1 MITASDDMELPGYI
15 PATAAPRRRHGLFIL
30 LGDRRAL
37 VGGCLFGGIV
47 LVSVLA
53 PVLAPYSPSTLDFG
67 HTLAPPSWAHL
78 FGTDDFGRDVLSRT
92 LYAGRP
98 ALLIA
103 TTTVAICALVGI
115 PLGLFAGYVGGAI
128 EMIIMRVADV
138 LLSLPALI
146 LAIGIVGVL
155 GPSPGNVVLA
165 LAIVYIPF
173 VARVARGVAVTLRH
187 TLYLSAAVCW
197 GERRAAILLRQVFP
211 NAFPPIMIQCVL
223 VFSYSILLEA
233 SLSFLGLGTQ
243 ASNPSWGRL
252 LTQALSLITVA
263 PWAGIFPGVFIVV
276 TVLGLNL
283 VGDSLADY
291 FSGQGS
297 RVVR

>member
-1 MITASDDMELPGYI
+1 
-15 PATAAPRRRHGLFIL
+15 
-30 LGDRRAL
+30 
-37 VGGCLFGGIV
+37 
-47 LVSVLA
+47 VSVLA